1 MYKQIWE
8 QNKHEHAFFTNRKL
22 PSIHSESVPRS
33 RSIASTYSYAV
44 KRGASKSLVLSLLKR
59 KAEIDFPLPSKLYER
74 LMVNERAF
82 Y

>member
-33 RSIASTYSYAV
+33 KSKASTYSYAEN
-44 KRGASKSLVLSLLKR
+44 GR
-59 KAEIDFPLPSKLYER
+59 K
-74 LMVNERAF
+74 
-82 Y
+82 